1 MAIEHSSP
9 SLCACGAVRHCRAT
23 RCLACEKRRRLAANL
38 TCEHCAVGF
47 HRPKDKGHYP
57 RFCSYTCR
65 GAYTRARTAERR
77 IERREARRRRICRVC
92 HHTFVSAVGK
102 YSTLCSRACRQREER
117 DRIKARRQRT
127 RQPPRPRAC
136 RACGTMFTPVG
147 KGRVRLCSSPC
158 KRQTAKRRKRIEK
171 GVRRARTRG
180 SAAERIDP
188 IAVFERDRWR
198 CQLCG
203 CSTPKRLRG
212 QMVDRA
218 PELDH
223 IVPLGSGG
231 AHTWVNVHCACRKCN
246 GQKHAN
252 PLGQLRLS

>member
-9 SLCACGAVRHCRAT
+9 PLCACGAVRHCQAT

-38 TCEHCAVGF
+38 TCEH
-47 HRPKDKGHYP
+47 
-57 RFCSYTCR
+57 
-65 GAYTRARTAERR
+65 
-77 IERREARRRRICRVC
+77 
-92 HHTFVSAVGK
+92 
-102 YSTLCSRACRQREER
+102 
-117 DRIKARRQRT
+117 
-127 RQPPRPRAC
+127 
-136 RACGTMFTPVG
+136 
-147 KGRVRLCSSPC
+147 
-158 KRQTAKRRKRIEK
+158 
-171 GVRRARTRG
+171 
-180 SAAERIDP
+180 IDP
-188 IAVFERDRWR
+188 IAVFNRDRWR